1 MESYTSIGDA
11 EQGTY
16 RPPTTLDGAGNTSKS
31 SNTHSEAPVRE
42 TAGFWVYIFQ
52 ILFQVSL
59 LFPLN
64 HLVETEDCSMPSQ
77 SFKRTD
83 KVFCCHRLVQALL
96 C

>member
-16 RPPTTLDGAGNTSKS
+16 RPPITLDGMENTSKS
-31 SNTHSEAPVRE
+31 PNTHSEAPVRE

-52 ILFQVSL
+52 ILFQVRVFFL
-59 LFPLN
+59 LN
-64 HLVETEDCSMPSQ
+64 HLVENEDCTMPSQ
-77 SFKRTD
+77 SFKRSN
-83 KVFCCHRLVQALL
+83 KVLCCGRLVQVLL